1 MKKLLSAVVLAAVM
15 LTSLTACQKENKP
28 LESDRKFESMT
39 SNGQTFKPENFSEE
53 GTPLVSIIKDNYN
66 EGSYYIYYR
75 LGGKNRAGVIKE
87 EDGSCRVILNDSEE
101 MQAKVSGDRLT
112 LTSDEDKD
120 FNIRFSYTDDQILIP
135 VDDMLAPH
143 YLKAKMTGNC
153 TVDITN
159 ESDSEYMYGKF
170 FRLEVEKNGK
180 WYYAREKQPY
190 AWTAQGLVLP
200 PHETNTEEYSLEPY
214 GSLEAGKYRL
224 AVGDTDAVI
233 YAEFTVNQD
242 GSFSYPE

>member
-1 MKKLLSAVVLAAVM
+1 MKRSLAAIF
-15 LTSLTACQKENKP
+15 LTAALAMTSCALKENKP
-28 LESDRKFESMT
+28 LESGWKFESMT
-39 SNGQTFKPENFSEE
+39 SNGQTFKPKNFKEE
-53 GTPLVSIIKDNYN
+53 DTPLVSIIKDNYN

-75 LGGKNRAGVIKE
+75 RDGKNRAGVIKE
-87 EDGSCRVILNDSEE
+87 EDGSCRVIFNDSEE

-112 LTSDEDKD
+112 LTSDKDKD

-143 YLKAKMTGNC
+143 YLKARMTGNC

-170 FRLEVEKNGK
+170 FRLEVEKDGK

-200 PHETNTEEYSLEPY
+200 PHETNTEKYSLEPY

-233 YAEFTVNQD
+233 YAEFTVNAD